1 MGNLIKCAACG
12 IEGIHACLGKP
23 VKQEDLPKGIVLFE
37 IGEITKRMLKELNK
51 YDISKSSG

>member
-1 MGNLIKCAACG
+1 MGNLIKCTACG

-23 VKQEDLPKGIVLFE
+23 LNKEDLPKGVVLFE
-37 IGEITKRMLKELNK
+37 SGEITKRMLKELNK